1 MARSP
6 PGRIPAVEEDHM
18 RSLDF
23 FLDAANGGISGL
35 EHVRVFGQNPDVD
48 TGTDPEDV
56 WDGEGLYNYTAAAG
70 APYFISSSNA
80 GDTIIVSLTLLTK
93 DSGGDWNEETFNVTL
108 VGQTKTAI
116 TSPSG
121 DVPVRLQSIV
131 NATGTPLLGDVYVY
145 EDCAVVAGVP
155 ADATKIRGKVL
166 IGNDRTLMALY
177 TVPSGKTAYLY
188 GRDAG
193 IVSVAATTM
202 DARFYER
209 ESGGLFTLKQRAFVN
224 NAILARYEDRPAIP
238 RPIAAKTDIR
248 ATAFAVTVDNT
259 AVVAEFDLLLLG

>member
-1 MARSP
+1 
-6 PGRIPAVEEDHM
+6 M

-23 FLDAANGGISGL
+23 FLDAVHGGISGL

-80 GDTIIVSLTLLTK
+80 GDTIVVSLTVLTV
-93 DSGGDWNEETFNVTL
+93 DASSNWNEETFDVTL

-116 TSPSG
+116 VTPSG
-121 DVPVRLQSIV
+121 DDPVRLQSIV
-131 NATGTPLLGDVYVY
+131 NESGTPLLGDVYVY
-145 EDCAVVAGVP
+145 EDCAVGAGVP

-166 IGNDRTLMALY
+166 IGNERTHMALY

-188 GRDAG
+188 GREAG
-193 IVSVAATTM
+193 ITSMVATAM
-202 DARFYER
+202 DARFYHR
-209 ESGGLFTLKQRAFVN
+209 DVGGSFVLDQRAIVN
-224 NAILARYEDRPAIP
+224 WDILARYEDRPP
-238 RPIAAKTDIR
+238 LPIEYAAKTDLR
-248 ATAFAVTVDNT
+248 VCAFAVAVDNT
-259 AVVAEFDLLLLG
+259 AVVAAFDLLLLD